1 MPCSDS
7 AIAHRTLPLTYAR
20 VAETKTLSLSVGG
33 WRPQQLLL
41 LARHLALPSLL
52 PSIHPTHLVL
62 TLPQHCNPP
71 IRPYRILL

>member
-1 MPCSDS
+1 MQRFSYSTP
-7 AIAHRTLPLTYAR
+7 HTPLDVRACRRNKNTF
-20 VAETKTLSLSVGG
+20 SVGG

-52 PSIHPTHLVL
+52 LSIHPTHLVL

-71 IRPYRILL
+71 IRPCRILL